1 MNLPEEELEELLS
14 YPKACFMN
22 VKTGDDVSIRELADL
37 LANSFGYQ
45 GHILFDAE
53 NHGGNTK

>member
-1 MNLPEEELEELLS
+1 
-14 YPKACFMN
+14 MN
-22 VKTGDDVSIRELADL
+22 VKTVNDLSIRELADL

-53 NHGGNTK
+53 NQVGNTK